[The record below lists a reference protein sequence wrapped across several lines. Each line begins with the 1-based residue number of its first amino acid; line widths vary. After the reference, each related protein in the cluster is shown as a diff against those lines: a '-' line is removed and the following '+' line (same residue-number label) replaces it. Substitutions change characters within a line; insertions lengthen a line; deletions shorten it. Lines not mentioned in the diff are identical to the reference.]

1 MCLNCPGVVL
11 RRPVGLDFCLDM
23 SSRLEF
29 GRLCVLMG
37 PIPQVLVRKTTPS
50 GDMEQAS
57 REVKG
62 HMKSVRHRNFRQNIF
77 VVITIAIVVDIIVVI
92 STTYD

>member
-1 MCLNCPGVVL
+1 MMCSDGSNTA
-11 RRPVGLDFCLDM
+11 
-23 SSRLEF
+23 
-29 GRLCVLMG
+29 
-37 PIPQVLVRKTTPS
+37 VLVRKTTLS

-62 HMKSVRHRNFRQNIF
+62 HMKSVRHRNFRQHIF

-92 STTYD
+92 ITTYD